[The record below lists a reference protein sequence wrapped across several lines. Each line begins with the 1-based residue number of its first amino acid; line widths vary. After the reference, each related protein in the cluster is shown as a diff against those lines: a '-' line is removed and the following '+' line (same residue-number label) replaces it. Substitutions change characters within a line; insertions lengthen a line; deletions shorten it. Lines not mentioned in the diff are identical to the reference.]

1 MTRFLE
7 LVISVLIVV
16 VLFVVVGLFLPSR
29 QHVTHMAETNHPVR
43 QVYDTLNGFGRFGD
57 WHPLRQHDPTVKY
70 TVSGAPAGVGAQLDY
85 NSWKPEIGKGTFL
98 ITESVEDEK
107 VEFVT
112 ENQAYGTGKRHRIT
126 LEPRGKIVNITWRYD
141 VDYGWN
147 IFGRYAGLYLD
158 RTVGDDMKRGLN
170 NFTGLLATM
179 PNYDYR
185 ALDVA
190 VTELPPQ
197 NILFVSTSADRNITA
212 VENAMIEALKDIRSN
227 IVSNGLVETGGA
239 RLITTNF
246 GTDKYTFDIAIPVAR
261 KDAAAEDE
269 GDDASA
275 EEEAPGDG
283 SETQSEVQS
292 ETVAAPVVD
301 LAPPAPLEG
310 LKLPENV
317 QLGVSYGGRVV
328 TAPYTGHPAALP
340 LIRDQLRS
348 YAAAHGLQL
357 QDRSIDEYLTEI
369 EDTSAEEARFRVYWP
384 IK

>member
-1 MTRFLE
+1 MTRLLE
-7 LVISVLIVV
+7 IVISILIVMA
-16 VLFVVVGLFLPSR
+16 LFVLVGVFLPSHR
-29 QHVTHMAETNHPVR
+29 SVTHVAETNHPVR
-43 QVYDTLNGFGRFGD
+43 QVFDTLNGFGRFGD
-57 WHPLRQHDPTVKY
+57 WHPLRQHDPAIEY
-70 TVSGAPAGVGAQLDY
+70 RVSGATEGVGAQLDY
-85 NSWKPEIGKGTFL
+85 ASTKPELGSGTFL

-112 ENQAYGTGKRHRIT
+112 ENEAYGTGKHHRIT
-126 LEPRGKIVNITWRYD
+126 LEPHGKIVNITWRYD

-190 VTELPPQ
+190 VTTLPPQ
-197 NILFVSTSADRNITA
+197 NVLFVSTSSDRNITA
-212 VENAMIEALKDIRSN
+212 VENAMLEALRDIRSS
-227 IVSNGLVETGGA
+227 IASNGLVEAGA
-239 RLITTNF
+239 PRLITTNF
-246 GTDKYTFDIAIPVAR
+246 GADKYVFDIAIPVAR
-261 KDAAAEDE
+261 KEADADE
-269 GDDASA
+269 PA
-275 EEEAPGDG
+275 EEAPAENDVVADDADK
-283 SETQSEVQS
+283 QSEA
-292 ETVAAPVVD
+292 VAATETD
-301 LAPPAPLEG
+301 LTMPEPLED

-317 QLGVSYGGRVV
+317 QAGVGYGGRVV

-340 LIRDQLRS
+340 VIRDQLRS